1 MGFAV
6 MSVSGTRRWWALG
19 ALSLVVLA
27 VALPATVLSVALP
40 TLAPALHASAADL
53 QWFVSAYTLV
63 LAAGVL
69 PGGLLGDRFG
79 RKKMLLVALVGY
91 AAGSVFA
98 ALSETPGMFIAAQ
111 AVLGLGAA
119 LVIPLVLSGIAVLFT
134 AEERPR
140 AVGIWAAA
148 NFVALPLG
156 PIVGGWILSN
166 LWWGW
171 VFLMNLPIIALALVA
186 VVVLL
191 PESRSPEPPA
201 LDLPGVVTSSAGLGV
216 LTYGLVKAGQDGWG
230 SAGAVGGM
238 LGGAVLLA
246 AFALWERARHRRSP
260 GRTLVDVSLFGSA
273 RFTWGTI
280 LAGLG
285 VFAFFGLLFAA
296 PQYFQAVLGTDAMGG
311 GIRLLPLLGGMM
323 VGAGLADRVAVRV
336 GAKVTVAAGFVIL
349 GGALV
354 LATGT
359 TVASGFGFAATWTAI
374 GGVGAGLALATA
386 SAAALATISAERAG
400 VASAL
405 MQAVQK
411 LGTPLAAAI
420 LGSVL
425 NAGYTGGL
433 HVGGLPPEAAN
444 AMRDSVYAGVEVAGR
459 LGSPELLA
467 DVRAAFVD
475 GLQQMLW
482 VSVAVAALGV
492 LLTIAF
498 LPARAP
504 RVAAIEAGQAE
515 SGHGVPIRR

>member
-1 MGFAV
+1 
-6 MSVSGTRRWWALG
+6 MSLPGSRRWWALG

-27 VALPATVLSVALP
+27 VALPATILSVALP
-40 TLAPALHASAADL
+40 TLAPALHADAADL

-91 AAGSVFA
+91 AGGSVLA
-98 ALSETPGMFIAAQ
+98 ALSTTAGMFIAAQ

-119 LVIPLVLSGIAVLFT
+119 LVIPLVLSGIAVMFS

-166 LWWGW
+166 FWWGW
-171 VFLMNLPIIALALVA
+171 VFLMNLPFLALAIVA
-186 VVVLL
+186 VVILL
-191 PESRSPEPPA
+191 PESRSERPPA
-201 LDLPGVVTSSAGLGV
+201 LDPFGVLTSSVGLGV
-216 LTYGLVKAGQDGWG
+216 LTFGLVKAGQDGWG
-230 SAGAVGGM
+230 SAAALAGM
-238 LGGAVLLA
+238 LGGAALLVV
-246 AFALWERARHRRSP
+246 FALWERAVDRRAP
-260 GRTLVDVSLFGSA
+260 GRALVDLSLFGSA

-280 LAGLG
+280 IAGLG
-285 VFAFFGLLFAA
+285 IFAFFGLLFAT
-296 PQYFQAVLGTDAMGG
+296 PQYFQAVLGTDAMGS

-323 VGAGLADRVAVRV
+323 VGAGLADRVATRI
-336 GAKVTVAAGFVIL
+336 GSKLTVAAGF
-349 GGALV
+349 LV
-354 LATGT
+354 LGSGLIIATAT
-359 TVASGFGFAATWTAI
+359 TATSGYGFAAAWTAI
-374 GGVGAGLALATA
+374 GGLGAGLALATA
-386 SAAALATISAERAG
+386 SSAALAAISAERAG

-425 NAGYTGGL
+425 NSGYAGSLQVT
-433 HVGGLPPEAAN
+433 GLPAQAA
-444 AMRDSVYAGVEVAGR
+444 AAVRDSVYAGAEVAGR
-459 LGSPELLA
+459 LGSPQLLA
-467 DVRAAFVD
+467 TVRSAFVD
-475 GLQQMLW
+475 GLEQMLW
-482 VSVAVAALGV
+482 VSAGVAALGL
-492 LLTIAF
+492 LLTVAF

-504 RVAAIEAGQAE
+504 RVADDAVAQPE
-515 SGHGVPIRR
+515 SSHEWTA